1 MFKPVIVKRDNRIFE
16 CYCASKYNAKV
27 CEVLIYEVVRPK
39 WKIFRTKYRSFKAFW
54 IDDFP
59 TIREGVESRVDK
71 YLHDEWKEQA
81 ITAKWEEI
89 K

>member
-1 MFKPVIVKRDNRIFE
+1 MAKPVIVKRDNRIFE
-16 CYCASKYNAKV
+16 CHCAPECNGKV
-27 CEVLIYEVVRPK
+27 CGVLIYEIVRPK

-54 IDDFP
+54 IEDFS

-81 ITAKWEEI
+81 ITTKWEEI